1 MATEYSLS
9 YVFVFQKV
17 PHLSCLLHPRSS
29 SDLAPPHIC
38 HISGKRTAYICS
50 EKDQKWQKKPQF
62 FTDPFALRYC
72 VAKRYTSD
80 DSFLLA
86 SGFTV
91 LVFWNSSVSLLC
103 KRWL

>member
-1 MATEYSLS
+1 MFLFY
-9 YVFVFQKV
+9 K
-17 PHLSCLLHPRSS
+17 RSPTCPACCIP
-29 SDLAPPHIC
+29 DLARTSPHPS

-50 EKDQKWQKKPQF
+50 EKDQKWQRKPQF

-91 LVFWNSSVSLLC
+91 LVFWNSCVSLLC